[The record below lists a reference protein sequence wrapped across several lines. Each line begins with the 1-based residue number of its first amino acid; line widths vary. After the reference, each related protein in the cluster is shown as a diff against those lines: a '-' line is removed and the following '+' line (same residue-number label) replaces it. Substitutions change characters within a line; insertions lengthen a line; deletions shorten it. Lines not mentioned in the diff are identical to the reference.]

1 VLRLPRGNDE
11 AMSTA
16 REHRRSAAPLVAGF
30 ILLAAL
36 IALVSYWAWRQQ
48 AQSIQRQA
56 ERSVAAVGALKA
68 NQISSWLA
76 ERRGDA
82 EVLSGDPLISASVTD
97 LLARRRS
104 ESAATDLSDV
114 LASYRRAYGYTQ
126 LMLASPRG
134 VLLLSSPGAAH
145 LPGANT
151 KALVQKAATTGRVQS
166 SDLYQDAAGRARL
179 DFVAPVRGPR
189 GSALAIAAVVLSID
203 PGRYL
208 YPLIQ
213 SWPLPSSTGETL
225 LVERRGNQVLFLND
239 LRFRKHAAL
248 TLTAPASDTTLP
260 AAMAVRGRRGVVQ
273 GVDYR
278 GVPVLA
284 AVQPVPAT
292 SWFIV
297 SKEDAGSVLGP
308 VRARGWVTAGFALL
322 LVALAG
328 VGAMFLWHA
337 REAQAADEVRA
348 LNAQLEQRVRERT
361 SQLDGAN
368 KELEAFAYSVSHD
381 LRAPLRHIS
390 GFSELLATREAD
402 NLDQKGKHYLDVI
415 TGSVR
420 QMGNL
425 IDDLLQFSRTGRAEL
440 KITQVDMDEQVREVL
455 GPLKRQA
462 DGREIVWAIEPLPG
476 VSGDPALLRQVWA
489 NLLDNAIKYT
499 RGREPARIEVSA
511 YDGDGA
517 HESVFVVRDNGV
529 GFDMQYVHK
538 LFGVFQRLHSSAE
551 FEGTGIGLANVQR
564 IVHRHGGRV
573 WAVAEPDK
581 GASFFFSLP
590 RRKESAS

>member
-1 VLRLPRGNDE
+1 
-11 AMSTA
+11 MSA
-16 REHRRSAAPLVAGF
+16 ADVHGRSARPLVTGF
-30 ILLAAL
+30 VLLAVL
-36 IALVSYWAWRQQ
+36 IGLLAYWAWHQQ
-48 AQSIQRQA
+48 AQSLQRQA

-68 NQISSWLA
+68 NQISSWLG
-76 ERRGDA
+76 ERRSDA
-82 EVLSGDPLISASVTD
+82 ESISDNPLVSAAVAD
-97 LLARRRS
+97 LLAGRQGGHAR
-104 ESAATDLSDV
+104 ADLSAM
-114 LASYRRAYGYTQ
+114 LTSYRRAYGYPQ
-126 LMLASPRG
+126 MVLASPQG
-134 VLLLSSPGAAH
+134 VVLLSSPGAAR
-145 LPGANT
+145 LPGVAT
-151 KALVQKAATTGRVQS
+151 KALIRTAVASGQVQS
-166 SDLYQDAAGRARL
+166 SDLYLDAAGRARL
-179 DFVAPVRGPR
+179 DFAAPIAGPR
-189 GSALAIAAVVLSID
+189 GAAPLAAVVLSVD

-225 LVERRGNQVLFLND
+225 LIEQRGGRVLFLND
-239 LRFRKHAAL
+239 LRFRQHAAL
-248 TLTAPASDTTLP
+248 KLSAPASDTTLP
-260 AAMAVRGRRGVVQ
+260 AAMAVRGSRGVVQ
-273 GVDYR
+273 GSDYR

-297 SKEDAGSVLGP
+297 SKEDAAAVLGP
-308 VRARGWVTAGFALL
+308 VRTRGWMTAGFALL

-328 VGAMFLWHA
+328 VGALFLWLA

-348 LNAQLEQRVRERT
+348 LNAELEQRVRART
-361 SQLDGAN
+361 AQLDGAN

-390 GFSELLATREAD
+390 GFSELLATREAE
-402 NLDQKGKHYLDVI
+402 NLDQRGKHYLDVI

-420 QMGNL
+420 QMGSL

-440 KITQVDMDEQVREVL
+440 QITKVDMDEQVREVL

-462 DGREIVWAIEPLPG
+462 DGREIVWSIGPLPG

-489 NLLDNAIKYT
+489 NLLDNAVKYT
-499 RGREPARIEVSA
+499 RGREPARIEVYA
-511 YDGDGA
+511 RDGDDSS
-517 HESVFVVRDNGV
+517 ENVFVVRDNGV
-529 GFDMQYVHK
+529 GFDMQYAHK
-538 LFGVFQRLHSSAE
+538 LFGVFQRLHSSEE

-573 WAVAEPDK
+573 WAEAELDR
-581 GASFFFSLP
+581 GASFFFALP

>member
-1 VLRLPRGNDE
+1 
-11 AMSTA
+11 
-16 REHRRSAAPLVAGF
+16 
-30 ILLAAL
+30 
-36 IALVSYWAWRQQ
+36 
-48 AQSIQRQA
+48 
-56 ERSVAAVGALKA
+56 
-68 NQISSWLA
+68 
-76 ERRGDA
+76 
-82 EVLSGDPLISASVTD
+82 
-97 LLARRRS
+97 
-104 ESAATDLSDV
+104 
-114 LASYRRAYGYTQ
+114 
-126 LMLASPRG
+126 
-134 VLLLSSPGAAH
+134 
-145 LPGANT
+145 
-151 KALVQKAATTGRVQS
+151 
-166 SDLYQDAAGRARL
+166 
-179 DFVAPVRGPR
+179 
-189 GSALAIAAVVLSID
+189 VVLSAD

-225 LVERRGNQVLFLND
+225 LVERRGDRVLFLND

-248 TLTAPASDTTLP
+248 TLTAPASHTTLP

-273 GVDYR
+273 GDDYR

-297 SKEDAGSVLGP
+297 SKEDTAAVLGP
-308 VRARGWVTAGFALL
+308 VRTRGWVTAGFALL

-328 VGAMFLWHA
+328 VGALFLWHA
-337 REAQAADEVRA
+337 REAQAADEIRA

-390 GFSELLATREAD
+390 GFSEMLAARSSD
-402 NLDQKGKHYLDVI
+402 QLDQKGKHYVGVI
-415 TGSVR
+415 ISSVR
-420 QMGNL
+420 QMGDL

-440 KITQVDMDEQVREVL
+440 QITEVDMSELLREAMQPLAPICAGRDIAWSIDTLPSVR
-455 GPLKRQA
+455 
-462 DGREIVWAIEPLPG
+462 
-476 VSGDPALLRQVWA
+476 GDAALLRQVWA

-499 RGREPARIEVSA
+499 RDRSPARIEVCTH
-511 YDGDGA
+511 DGDGLT
-517 HESVFVVRDNGV
+517 EDVFVVRDNGV
-529 GFDMQYVHK
+529 GFDMQYAHK

-573 WAVAEPDK
+573 WAEGELDK
-581 GASFFFSLP
+581 GASFYFALP
-590 RRKESAS
+590 RR

>member
-1 VLRLPRGNDE
+1 
-11 AMSTA
+11 M
-16 REHRRSAAPLVAGF
+16 APLVAGF

-68 NQISSWLA
+68 NQISNWLA

-82 EVLSGDPLISASVTD
+82 EALSGDPLISASVAD

-104 ESAATDLSDV
+104 ESAAADLSDV
-114 LASYRRAYGYTQ
+114 LASYRRSYGYTQ
-126 LMLASPRG
+126 LVLASPRG
-134 VLLLSSPGAAH
+134 VLLLSSPSAAH
-145 LPGANT
+145 LPGADT
-151 KALVQKAATTGRVQS
+151 KALVQKAAMTGRVQS
-166 SDLYQDAAGRARL
+166 SDLYLDAAGRAHL

-189 GSALAIAAVVLSID
+189 GSAGAIAAVVLSID

-225 LVERRGNQVLFLND
+225 LVERRGDRILFLND

-248 TLTAPASDTTLP
+248 TLTAPISNTTLP

-278 GVPVLA
+278 DVAVLA

-297 SKEDAGSVLGP
+297 SKEDAGTVLGP

-328 VGAMFLWHA
+328 VGALFLWHA
-337 REAQAADEVRA
+337 REAQAADEIRA

-368 KELEAFAYSVSHD
+368 KELESFAYSVSHD

-390 GFSELLATREAD
+390 GFSEMLASRSSD
-402 NLDQKGKHYLDVI
+402 QLDEKGRHYVGVI
-415 TGSVR
+415 TSSVR
-420 QMGNL
+420 QMGDL

-440 KITQVDMDEQVREVL
+440 QITEVDMSELLREAMQ
-455 GPLKRQA
+455 PLA
-462 DGREIVWAIEPLPG
+462 PMCAGREMVWSIDALPG
-476 VSGDPALLRQVWA
+476 VRGDPALLRQVWA
-489 NLLDNAIKYT
+489 NLLDNAVKYT
-499 RGREPARIEVSA
+499 RGRSPARIEVSTG
-511 YDGDGA
+511 DGDGLM
-517 HESVFVVRDNGV
+517 EDVFVVRDNGV
-529 GFDMQYVHK
+529 GFDMQYAHK
-538 LFGVFQRLHSSAE
+538 LFGVFQRLHSSTE

-564 IVHRHGGRV
+564 IVHRHGGRA
-573 WAVAEPDK
+573 WAEGELGK
-581 GASFFFSLP
+581 GASFYFALP
-590 RRKESAS
+590 RRKEAAS

>member
-1 VLRLPRGNDE
+1 M
-11 AMSTA
+11 A
-16 REHRRSAAPLVAGF
+16 
-30 ILLAAL
+30 
-36 IALVSYWAWRQQ
+36 
-48 AQSIQRQA
+48 
-56 ERSVAAVGALKA
+56 
-68 NQISSWLA
+68 
-76 ERRGDA
+76 
-82 EVLSGDPLISASVTD
+82 D
-97 LLARRRS
+97 LLAGRQGGHAR
-104 ESAATDLSDV
+104 ADLSAM
-114 LASYRRAYGYTQ
+114 LTSYRQSYGYPQ
-126 LMLASPRG
+126 LVLTSPQGG
-134 VLLLSSPGAAH
+134 VLLSSPGAAR
-145 LPGANT
+145 LPDAAS
-151 KALVQKAATTGRVQS
+151 KALVQKAVATGRVQS
-166 SDLYQDAAGRARL
+166 SDLYLDAAGQARL
-179 DFVAPVRGPR
+179 DFAAPIPGPR
-189 GSALAIAAVVLSID
+189 GGARPIAAIVLSVD

-225 LVERRGNQVLFLND
+225 LVERRGDRVLFLND

-248 TLTAPASDTTLP
+248 TFSAPASDTALP

-273 GVDYR
+273 GADYR

-292 SWFIV
+292 SWYIV
-297 SKEDAGSVLGP
+297 SKEDVAAVLGP
-308 VRARGWVTAGFALL
+308 VRTRGWTTAGFALL

-348 LNAQLEQRVRERT
+348 LNAELEQRVRART
-361 SQLDGAN
+361 AQLDGAN

-390 GFSELLATREAD
+390 GFSELLATREAE
-402 NLDQKGKHYLDVI
+402 NLDQRGKHYLDVI

-440 KITQVDMDEQVREVL
+440 KITKVDMDEQVREVL
-455 GPLKRQA
+455 ELLKRHT
-462 DGREIVWAIEPLPG
+462 DGREIVWSIEPLPG

-489 NLLDNAIKYT
+489 NLLDNAVKYT
-499 RGREPARIEVSA
+499 RGREPARIEVYA
-511 YDGDGA
+511 RDGDDTD
-517 HESVFVVRDNGV
+517 ENVFVVRDNGV

-538 LFGVFQRLHSSAE
+538 LFGVFQRLHGPEE

-573 WAVAEPDK
+573 WAEAELDK
-581 GASFFFSLP
+581 GASFFFALP